1 MRTLVYFAADVHLGL
16 RSSDPAER
24 EERFLSF
31 LRGIPRDA
39 LALYLLGDIWDFWY
53 EYRDVVPREGARVV
67 AELIALVDAGV
78 EVYFFAGNHDI
89 WTYSFFES
97 LGMHKCDG
105 VQSVRLGEKTFCLAH
120 GDGICDSRAGY
131 GFLLRLFRSR
141 VAQALFSTL
150 HPWLAYRLALGW
162 SGGSRKSHSRYA
174 FRGEEEPIYRF
185 AAAQKADFCIF
196 GHYHCCVDMALPSGG
211 RFVIL
216 GDWIG
221 GGQPHAVFDTA
232 TSSLSVYPSSPRS

>member
-16 RSSDPAER
+16 ANPDPAER
-24 EERFLSF
+24 EERFLAF

-67 AELIALVDAGV
+67 AELIALMDAGV
-78 EVYFFAGNHDI
+78 EVHFFAGNHDI
-89 WTYSFFES
+89 WTYSFFRS
-97 LGMHKCDG
+97 LGVRKYDG
-105 VQSVRLGEKTFCLAH
+105 VQTFQIGDKTFCMAH
-120 GDGICDSRAGY
+120 GDAVAASSPGY
-131 GFLLRLFRSR
+131 GFLLRVFRSK
-141 VAQALFSTL
+141 VAQGLFSTL
-150 HPWLAYRLALGW
+150 HPWIAYRLALGW
-162 SGGSRKSHSRYA
+162 SGGKRKSRGPYN
-174 FRGEEEPIYRF
+174 FRGEEEPLYKF

-196 GHYHCCVDMALPSGG
+196 GHYHCNVDMPLPGGG

-216 GDWIG
+216 GDWLG

-232 TSSLSVYPSSPRS
+232 TSSLTVYPSSPRS